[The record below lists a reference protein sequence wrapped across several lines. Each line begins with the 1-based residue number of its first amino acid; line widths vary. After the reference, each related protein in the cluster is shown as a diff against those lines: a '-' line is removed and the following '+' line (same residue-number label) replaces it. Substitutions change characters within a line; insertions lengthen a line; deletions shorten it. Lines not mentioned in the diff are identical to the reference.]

1 MAEKQGQ
8 EKFFDFLQE
17 CEHADR
23 KFTKQ
28 QVIEATGWKP
38 ATFKTYFG
46 KGQITQFVVENG
58 VDQLEAI
65 NTSGIDFVEFK
76 KRLSQSKH
84 YQELGHKCK
93 SNLAKALLKK
103 SRDNMMLALEL
114 YNRPSLENKLD
125 GFVLLFCTAWEQL
138 CKSRLIERDG
148 EDSIFEP
155 NVKKGT
161 RRTIPLRACLDRLYE
176 SKSNLR
182 RNIEVVADWRD
193 KAAHLLMPEIQS
205 IASRIFQSGVLN
217 YSSEFE
223 SFTDTAFIS
232 SQHTGMMSLV
242 GEFKLPPASLLKT
255 LYGSAANEILELAH
269 KVELEIE
276 AADDISFAIPLR
288 VSLVFAKEDGDAQ
301 IVIAKAN
308 GSTEDLKKLRQALI
322 IEKPVDP
329 DKSHPHSQG
338 NLLKLLNETLTKELD
353 HGKLRRVL
361 PKTNEQGAPALNRHC
376 LQSCISK
383 LGWNKNNNKYHYF
396 GKLAGRHQ
404 YSEEVITD
412 LIKRIAQDE
421 NFVSQAKRKRN
432 QLR

>member
-17 CEHADR
+17 CERAGK

-28 QVIEATGWKP
+28 QVIDATGWKP
-38 ATFKTYFG
+38 ATFNTYFG
-46 KGQITQFVVENG
+46 KGQITQFVVEIGANK
-58 VDQLEAI
+58 LEAI
-65 NTSGIDFVEFK
+65 NTTDIDFVEFK

-138 CKSRLIERDG
+138 CKSRLIERDC

-176 SKSNLR
+176 PKNNIR

-269 KVELEIE
+269 EVESEIE

-288 VSLVFAKEDGDAQ
+288 VSLVFAKEEGDAQ

-308 GSTEDLKKLRQALI
+308 GSTEDLKKLRQALV

-329 DKSHPHSQG
+329 DKTHPHSQG
-338 NLLKLLNETLTKELD
+338 VLLSLLNDTLTKD
-353 HGKLRRVL
+353 FDANKLARAL
-361 PKTNEQGAPALNRHC
+361 PKTDIHGSPALNRHC
-376 LQSCISK
+376 LQACINK
-383 LGWNKNNNKYHYF
+383 LGWKKNNNKYHYF
-396 GKLAGRHQ
+396 GKLANRHQ
-404 YSEEVITD
+404 YSEEAITE
-412 LIKRIAQDE
+412 LVKRIAQDE
-421 NFVSQAKRKRN
+421 QFVSQAKRKKR
-432 QLR
+432 